1 MVVALI
7 GQLIRCFYWNLTY
20 SENHPQFVVW
30 EEAEKI
36 ERWKGRK
43 RREEE
48 NEVEKEGKCIY
59 CKHNFYQNL
68 QSCFA
73 IPRTN
78 WRWWRKQGF
87 RKLISEGTTS
97 LSSPLTTGYSRW
109 TQESQH
115 SIIKRSHQHPTIC
128 FLKKHRNKHFRRLP
142 RWFSHMCLESPPNR
156 GGNQQKLIL
165 LPDSFLSIFEWS
177 NI

>member
-1 MVVALI
+1 MNLKWDKCIIWGTPHCGAAFHCISIVFKVSGLSWLMVVVLI

-87 RKLISEGTTS
+87 RKLISEGTTC

-109 TQESQH
+109 TPAQELTFN
-115 SIIKRSHQHPTIC
+115 HQKITSTSNH
-128 FLKKHRNKHFRRLP
+128 
-142 RWFSHMCLESPPNR
+142 
-156 GGNQQKLIL
+156 L
-165 LPDSFLSIFEWS
+165 LFKET
-177 NI
+177 